1 MRALARNRSKKGEL
15 ILEIEGINTKNI
27 DLKTAR
33 SLIKGGENDKL
44 KLLMK
49 KMVKENLLN

>member
-1 MRALARNRSKKGEL
+1 MIEPLAKIGLKKGEL
-15 ILEIEGINTKNI
+15 ILEIEGIHTKNI

-44 KLLMK
+44 NYEKNG
-49 KMVKENLLN
+49 KENLLN